1 MKEALFLPKTWSLS
15 VIALLLLFFTGWV
28 ACPGRAATEDSD
40 FLGNASEFGKECLA
54 DTKNILLSPRDWGRA
69 EWAKAA
75 LAAGV
80 TLILYQSDQE
90 IRDSWQQNRD
100 DFGDDFFRLI
110 GKTGHVGY
118 LAPALGLWYLYA
130 GRSGNSRAREA
141 ALAGLESVLIAGGL
155 TTVVKLSFR
164 RSRPYTEAGPD
175 SFDGPGLAWDDDR
188 LSFCS
193 LHSAAVFAA
202 ATAVAEYYQDQ
213 PGTSVVVYSVAS
225 LAALSRINDDQHW
238 SSDVFCGAVLGHY
251 LAKLVVARR
260 KGRDEASS
268 IAPLITDDG
277 ITLVWRYRF

>member
-1 MKEALFLPKTWSLS
+1 MKEALLLPKSRFLS
-15 VIALLLLFFTGWV
+15 VIVFFLLFFTG
-28 ACPGRAATEDSD
+28 CPASPASAATDGDS
-40 FLGNASEFGKECLA
+40 FGTAWKFGQICLD
-54 DTKNILLSPRDWGRA
+54 DTKDILTSPREWGRA

-80 TLILYQSDQE
+80 TLILYQSDRE
-90 IRDSWQQNRD
+90 IRDSWQQNRS

-130 GRSGNSRAREA
+130 RRDGDSQAREA
-141 ALAGLESVLIAGGL
+141 ALAGLESVLIAGSL
-155 TTVVKLSFR
+155 TTAVKLSFR

-175 SFDGPGLAWDDDR
+175 SFDGPGLAWDDDC

-193 LHSAAVFAA
+193 LHSAAAFAV
-202 ATAVAEYYQDQ
+202 ATAAAEYYQDK
-213 PGTSVVVYSVAS
+213 PWTPIVAYSVAS

-251 LAKLVVARR
+251 IAKLVVARR
-260 KGRDEASS
+260 KGQDEAVS
-268 IAPLITDDG
+268 ITPLVTGDG
-277 ITLVWRYRF
+277 IALVWRYRF